1 MKHHPEYGE
10 LFPEWRLFESAR
22 SAHNFLS
29 KRKDLFDKLVK
40 RFQET
45 VDFLNPRLNSS
56 VTLQNLVYCFNTVSS
71 TLYDGFD
78 PEDMDV
84 LLLELADCCVPH
96 LHMCV

>member
-22 SAHNFLS
+22 SAYNFLS

-40 RFQET
+40 RFQDT

-56 VTLQNLVYCFNTVSS
+56 VTLQNLVHCFNTVGIYAAS
-71 TLYDGFD
+71 
-78 PEDMDV
+78 DV
-84 LLLELADCCVPH
+84 WQSRLRLRASLN
-96 LHMCV
+96 